1 MVVGQRQEGVRGR
14 EKSKEKLVILGI
26 EKKGK
31 GVSRMYA
38 RVIERASEKELKP
51 FFEDHIDQN
60 ANIRTDGWRSYAALK
75 SKYPNLKQELSGKKG
90 DNFSDI
96 HRCIMMLK
104 SWLRGVRTEKDQQRI
119 IKHKLCSV
127 MKIRNEIEFEF
138 PKLPKISWW
147 KFTLFIVSIILAFK
161 VEPKEAY
168 ELLVKLYEEL
178 KGVWKP

>member
-1 MVVGQRQEGVRGR
+1 
-14 EKSKEKLVILGI
+14 
-26 EKKGK
+26 
-31 GVSRMYA
+31 
-38 RVIERASEKELKP
+38 
-51 FFEDHIDQN
+51 
-60 ANIRTDGWRSYAALK
+60 
-75 SKYPNLKQELSGKKG
+75 
-90 DNFSDI
+90 
-96 HRCIMMLK
+96 
-104 SWLRGVRTEKDQQRI
+104 
-119 IKHKLCSV
+119 